1 MLVTSAGI
9 EPATSGV
16 KVRYLDRF
24 DHDAMWCLRAR
35 SGRRHAALQAA
46 ALPSELR
53 GHIFASDD
61 PQMCRA
67 MVGREGL
74 EPSMFLTCLI
84 YSQMP
89 SPLGYRPMTLAANLL
104 HF

>member
-24 DHDAMWCLRAR
+24 DHDAIWCLRAR
-35 SGRRHAALQAA
+35 SRRRHAALQAA

-53 GHIFASDD
+53 GHVCASDD
-61 PQMCRA
+61 PQMRRV

-74 EPSMFLTCLI
+74 EPSVCLTWRFYRPL
-84 YSQMP
+84 P
-89 SPLGYRPMTLAANLL
+89 SPLGYRPIK
-104 HF
+104 